1 MTISKFDARAEDI
14 KLYAHLGH
22 QIIKETQLES
32 EALERQF
39 HIELKKDI
47 PDYTKLAQYFTKL
60 IMTSDDALEAY
71 EQLTS
76 LIIGGK

>member
-14 KLYAHLGH
+14 KLYANLGH
-22 QIIKETQLES
+22 KLIKATQVQS

-39 HIELKKDI
+39 QLELKKDI

-60 IMTSDDALEAY
+60 IMTLDDVLDDY